1 MVPRKPGRLVLWPI
15 AAPILWICGLCPAH
29 PVYMDHVEHAAR
41 VIVGPDNIDI
51 RLRLTFHEFRSLA
64 ERRSMDADGD
74 EVLGPTERQAYLK
87 RILGGLADR
96 IELEVD
102 GRRLPV
108 LDLYPPRLDLMGV
121 QAVSLTH
128 HVLELSFFARTPAHL
143 GPDSW
148 LVMRDRL
155 WPDAPAL
162 RIGVAEGVH
171 GIRLNRFET
180 IPPADGTGGD
190 QPRLEIR
197 AVVAEVPAGRRTDA
211 GPPEPACRAAT
222 GVTGPQAAA
231 AAAVVAVVA
240 AASLDELRRRRRGR
254 AVQQSGVL
262 PDHRTEDLP

>member
-1 MVPRKPGRLVLWPI
+1 MVPRKPRHLMPPAI

-29 PVYMDHVEHAAR
+29 PVYMDHIEHAAR
-41 VIVGPDNIDI
+41 VTVGPDNIDI
-51 RLRLTFHEFRSLA
+51 RLRLTFNEFRSLA

-74 EVLGPTERQAYLK
+74 EVLGAAECQAYLK
-87 RILGGLADR
+87 RTLPGLADR

-128 HVLELSFFARTPAHL
+128 HVLELSFFARTPAQL
-143 GPDSW
+143 GSGSR

-155 WPDAPAL
+155 WPEAPAL
-162 RIGVAEGVH
+162 RIGVAEGLH
-171 GIRLNRFET
+171 GVRLNRFET
-180 IPPADGTGGD
+180 IPPTDEARGE

-197 AVVAEVPAGRRTDA
+197 AEVAEVPAGRRTGP
-211 GPPEPACRAAT
+211 GPPEPACRAST
-222 GVTGPQAAA
+222 GVTGPQAAV

-240 AASLDELRRRRRGR
+240 AASLGELRRRRGCS
-254 AVQQSGVL
+254 ALQPGGWH
-262 PDHRTEDLP
+262 DHRMEDLS